1 MIVRRRPEEVGL
13 WVEMKTRADLGSAG
27 VSRGLVD
34 ADLGPAGVDLSKDD
48 ASCLRVACPV
58 FRLWGK
64 AHEKLI
70 RTRRGPLREVF

>member
-34 ADLGPAGVDLSKDD
+34 ADLGPAGVDLSKDG
-48 ASCLRVACPV
+48 ASCLHGYVSCLNAVDVSC
-58 FRLWGK
+58 L
-64 AHEKLI
+64 
-70 RTRRGPLREVF
+70 RGRCVMPA